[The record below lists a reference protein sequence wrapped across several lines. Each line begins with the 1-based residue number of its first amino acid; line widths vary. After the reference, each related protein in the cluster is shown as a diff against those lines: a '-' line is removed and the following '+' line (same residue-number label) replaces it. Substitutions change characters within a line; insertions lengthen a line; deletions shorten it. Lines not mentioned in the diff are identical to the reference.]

1 MNAMSDTSVRGT
13 HITHCCALHGCMY
26 AADADCPVA
35 SGEEVQAYVCEYCGF
50 DDEAGKQALSTALLT
65 SDYFKNASPEERV
78 FLAQYDPSGYPIIA
92 VTVDAAIFTYAF
104 GPADEEGLRRRVDYV
119 LMVKRANYPYKGCW
133 ALPGGFIETDEDANA
148 AIRREVA
155 EETGLTNLRTFW
167 QCFTFTTPGRD
178 PRGRVFSILHW
189 SRTAKAGYKS
199 YEDLPA
205 VTGGDDAAEAQWFR
219 VSEISN
225 MHARGEIA
233 FDHETMI
240 ATAYEDWEESVNR

>member
-1 MNAMSDTSVRGT
+1 MNAMSEQKRGT
-13 HITHCCALHGCMY
+13 HITHCCVRHGCAY
-26 AADADCPVA
+26 GNSDCPVFA
-35 SGEEVQAYVCEYCGF
+35 GEDLQQYACENCGY
-50 DDEAGKQALSTALLT
+50 DEEATPGLPRVMPLVT
-65 SDYFKNASPEERV
+65 SEYFKNASPEERRM
-78 FLAQYDPSGYPIIA
+78 LAGYNPSLYPIIT

-104 GPADEEGLRRRVDYV
+104 GPADEEGLRHRVDYV

-155 EETGLTNLRTFW
+155 EETGLTDVRVFW

-189 SRTAKAGYKS
+189 SRTAKPGYKS

-205 VTGGDDAAEAQWFR
+205 VTGGDDAAEAHWFP
-219 VSEISN
+219 VSEISSMN
-225 MHARGEIA
+225 ARGEIA
-233 FDHETMI
+233 FDHEMMI